1 MAPTCPS
8 GSTRDPLVLAVPV
21 VRLIHLSLSLSFQA
35 DWCHA
40 VKQRSEHS
48 SVEKTIRVI
57 LDYYQKAC
65 QDDAEA
71 EQHGQRAALGSS
83 GRACWLWAAR
93 RSQDRGQPTERPASA
108 SGARASHL
116 QSRPFHLHRL

>member
-1 MAPTCPS
+1 MDTLPYPEPCLGQANGENAVTKKAIFLKIRCGRCHAGA
-8 GSTRDPLVLAVPV
+8 GSAGAGITKTDRTLG
-21 VRLIHLSLSLSFQA
+21 IFSFQA

-93 RSQDRGQPTERPASA
+93 RSQD
-108 SGARASHL
+108 
-116 QSRPFHLHRL
+116 